1 MNSILKLENI
11 SKVYH
16 TKSGE
21 IEAVKDITFQ
31 VKEGEFISIIGPSGC
46 GKSTILS
53 ILSGLEK
60 ESSGNVVCDHYSIGY
75 MLQTDALFPWL
86 TILDNALL
94 GLKMKKQNLQ
104 WLLFKRKEINMETRQ
119 GYRRKKVLKKWVK
132 NALWFLLGFIVGIA
146 ITQLFTIKKTY
157 ETPAGSY
164 TCRGG
169 IIQVCTGSKEVAD
182 YLGV

>member
-1 MNSILKLENI
+1 M
-11 SKVYH
+11 
-16 TKSGE
+16 TR
-21 IEAVKDITFQ
+21 VKGGT
-31 VKEGEFISIIGPSGC
+31 V
-46 GKSTILS
+46 
-53 ILSGLEK
+53 
-60 ESSGNVVCDHYSIGY
+60 
-75 MLQTDALFPWL
+75 
-86 TILDNALL
+86 
-94 GLKMKKQNLQ
+94 
-104 WLLFKRKEINMETRQ
+104 TRA
-119 GYRRKKVLKKWVK
+119 RRKKVLKKWVK

>member
-1 MNSILKLENI
+1 
-11 SKVYH
+11 
-16 TKSGE
+16 
-21 IEAVKDITFQ
+21 
-31 VKEGEFISIIGPSGC
+31 
-46 GKSTILS
+46 
-53 ILSGLEK
+53 
-60 ESSGNVVCDHYSIGY
+60 
-75 MLQTDALFPWL
+75 
-86 TILDNALL
+86 
-94 GLKMKKQNLQ
+94 
-104 WLLFKRKEINMETRQ
+104 METRQ

-164 TCRGG
+164 TCRSG